1 MEYRR
6 RKSSRRRSRAS
17 GSGVSGGMAK
27 AIVALIIIAAI
38 VYIVSA
44 SKLGTWF
51 AEKVIAPAFSAFDN
65 FILGQDN
72 TTDEATLDLTQSSDT
87 SGEKSVTGE
96 VVVPEVE
103 CFALQ
108 MGVYSDESNAN
119 READTLKQRGAGG
132 YVMEDDGRYRVLAAV
147 YNAKESLTAVRE
159 QLQAEGFESAMY
171 TFLAPN
177 SVLRVTATQE
187 QIDGLIAGF
196 NALTKLIEDMGEAA
210 ISFDQNNLTP
220 AQGRETA
227 SGILA
232 DFKEGSAPFLKV
244 AEQNNP
250 IISAAKTCYNTC
262 ESALSELADYNTESA
277 VDFSSKM
284 KYTHISIVHA
294 YAKLAEQVSTS

>member
-17 GSGVSGGMAK
+17 GSGVSNGMAK

-51 AEKVIAPAFSAFDN
+51 AQSVIAPAFSAFDK

-72 TTDEATLDLTQSSDT
+72 TADEATLDLTQSSGT

-96 VVVPEVE
+96 VEVPAVE

-108 MGVYSDESNAN
+108 MGVYSDENNAQS
-119 READTLKQRGAGG
+119 EANSLKARGAGG

-147 YNAKESLTAVRE
+147 YSAKESLTAVRE
-159 QLQAEGFESAMY
+159 QLQAEGFESATY
-171 TFLAPN
+171 TFMAPN

-187 QIDGLIAGF
+187 QIDGLVAGF
-196 NALTKLIEDMGEAA
+196 NALTELIEEMGEAA
-210 ISFDQNNLTP
+210 ISFDQNNLSA
-220 AQGRETA
+220 AQGREMVKE
-227 SGILA
+227 ILA
-232 DFKEGSAPFLKV
+232 DFKEDSAPFLKV

-262 ESALSELADYNTESA
+262 EGALSELANYNTEST
-277 VDFSSKM
+277 VDFSSKI

-294 YAKLAEQVSTS
+294 YAKLAEQVSAS